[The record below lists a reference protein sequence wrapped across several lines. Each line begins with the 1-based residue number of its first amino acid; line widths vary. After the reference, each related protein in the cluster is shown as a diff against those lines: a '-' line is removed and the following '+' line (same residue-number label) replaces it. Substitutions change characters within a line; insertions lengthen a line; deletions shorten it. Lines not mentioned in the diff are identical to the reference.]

1 MKHLAFVFFLLAATV
16 KFYAQPYSLTAVKGK
31 VKNGYNFWL
40 YTPKDYQ
47 AGQKTPVIVF
57 LHPNRQ
63 SDNPAGIYDSLAS
76 IQIRMITIILCPV
89 FLPEILFIFTP
100 N

>member
-47 AGQKTPVIVF
+47 EG
-57 LHPNRQ
+57 
-63 SDNPAGIYDSLAS
+63 
-76 IQIRMITIILCPV
+76 
-89 FLPEILFIFTP
+89 
-100 N
+100 